1 MHNNI
6 DYMSE
11 KIAKDFYERIKNLC
25 KEKSITQIELCEKT
39 DINLQSHK
47 NRIVRNVLPDS
58 FDSFKIAQYLN
69 TTVEYLV
76 NGTESQDSNKS
87 EKMIEEITK
96 VLEKYK

>member
-1 MHNNI
+1 
-6 DYMSE
+6 MSE

-76 NGTESQDSNKS
+76 NGTESNPLKEEVTTLK
-87 EKMIEEITK
+87 EKIEQAKKI
-96 VLEKYK
+96 LG